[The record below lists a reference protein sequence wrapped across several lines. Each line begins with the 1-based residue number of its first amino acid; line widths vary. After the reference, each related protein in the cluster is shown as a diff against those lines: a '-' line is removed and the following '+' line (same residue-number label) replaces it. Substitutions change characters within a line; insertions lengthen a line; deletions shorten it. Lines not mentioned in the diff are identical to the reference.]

1 MMVLNSRYCWL
12 LAAVA
17 LTAGCGKQERIEA
30 VQFAQVLTGKKAD
43 FSSANAIEKD
53 LISNARAWSGGITA
67 NGAGRGAELDQ
78 NAAVAAELAKNTVAV
93 SSQLSQVRQ
102 AIDALPL
109 KEEYPREVRDVLTTA
124 LTKRQ
129 RALQEMRALLEQSA
143 TQFLEFRQSKTYTGD
158 TYPDGIGKLE
168 ALLHAYMSPDDA
180 VATAIAALQE
190 KYELKDSD
198 LSGKP

>member
-1 MMVLNSRYCWL
+1 MVPR
-12 LAAVA
+12 AVPS
-17 LTAGCGKQERIEA
+17 LERGG
-30 VQFAQVLTGKKAD
+30 T
-43 FSSANAIEKD
+43 KD

-78 NAAVAAELAKNTVAV
+78 NAAVAAELARNTVAV

-102 AIDALPL
+102 AIDSLPL